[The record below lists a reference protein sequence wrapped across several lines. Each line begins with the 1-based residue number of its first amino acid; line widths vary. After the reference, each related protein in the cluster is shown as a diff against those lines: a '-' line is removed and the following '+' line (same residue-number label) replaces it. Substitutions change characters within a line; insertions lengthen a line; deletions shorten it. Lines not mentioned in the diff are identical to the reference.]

1 MKGPKRKRFGE
12 MLVEYGLVEPEKLE
26 EALEIQNKTGEKL
39 GKVLKD
45 MGAVSKQELIE
56 ILGIQ
61 LGMPQVNL
69 HRYIIDPIAVKSI
82 PESLAKRL
90 KAVPVKKEE
99 DHLVVAMSNPLD
111 IFAIDDIRLTSGLNV
126 KPVLADEEDILS
138 VINQYYTMKESIEQ
152 VIDELAAG
160 EDEGVEVAVE
170 NELEASERAP
180 VVKLVNSI
188 IQQGIRD
195 RASDIHIEPGEDIV
209 KIRYRIDGV
218 LHGTMKYPKHL
229 HNAVIARIK
238 IISDMDITIKRLP
251 QDGRKKF
258 EFDKV
263 NVDLRISTLPT
274 VHGEKIAIRILDR
287 DKYFL
292 KLENLGFTSEN
303 LMEFRKI
310 INYPYGMILVS
321 GPTGSGKTTTLYST
335 LHELDFVGKNIV
347 TIEDPVEY
355 MLEGINQVQV
365 QTKIGLSFAEGLR
378 SILRQDPNI
387 IMVGEIRDSETAD
400 IAIRAALTGHLVLS
414 TIHTNDS
421 ASAIT
426 RLIDMGVEPFL
437 IASSVIGVVAQRLVR
452 KICPECRIEYEAND
466 KELLSLGTSGPQ
478 KLYKGKG
485 CSFCNNTGYK
495 GRVAIYEVLKLLKEH
510 RRLIIDKASSD
521 KIKEMSIKNG
531 MKTLKESGVDL
542 VLRGVTTVG
551 EILKATTVES

>member
-1 MKGPKRKRFGE
+1 
-12 MLVEYGLVEPEKLE
+12 
-26 EALEIQNKTGEKL
+26 
-39 GKVLKD
+39 
-45 MGAVSKQELIE
+45 
-56 ILGIQ
+56 
-61 LGMPQVNL
+61 
-69 HRYIIDPIAVKSI
+69 
-82 PESLAKRL
+82 
-90 KAVPVKKEE
+90 
-99 DHLVVAMSNPLD
+99 VVAMSNPLD

-126 KPVLADEEDILS
+126 KPVLADEEDILI

-152 VIDELAAG
+152 VIDELASA
-160 EDEGVEVAVE
+160 DFGVEVAVE

-180 VVKLVNSI
+180 VVKLVNSV

-195 RASDIHIEPGEDIV
+195 GASDIHIEPGEDIV
-209 KIRYRIDGV
+209 KIRYRIDGQ
-218 LHGTMKYPKHL
+218 LHETMKYPKHL

-258 EFDKV
+258 EFDRIHA
-263 NVDLRISTLPT
+263 DLRISTLPT

-292 KLENLGFTSEN
+292 KLENLGFSSEN
-303 LMEFRKI
+303 LGEFKKI
-310 INYPYGMILVS
+310 ISNPYGMILVS
-321 GPTGSGKTTTLYST
+321 GPTGSGKTTTLYSA

-355 MLEGINQVQV
+355 ILEGINQVQV
-365 QTKIGLSFAEGLR
+365 QPKIGLNFAEGLR

-421 ASAIT
+421 ASVIT

-452 KICPECRIEYEAND
+452 KICPECKIQYEADD
-466 KELLSLGTSGPQ
+466 KELLPLGISSPQ
-478 KLYKGKG
+478 KLYKGTG

-495 GRVAIYEVLKLLKEH
+495 GRVAIYEVLKLLKHH

-521 KIKEMSIKNG
+521 KIMEISVKKG
-531 MKTLKESGVDL
+531 MRTLKESGVDL
-542 VLRGVTTVG
+542 VLRGITTTD
-551 EILKATTVES
+551 EILKATTGEN

>member
-1 MKGPKRKRFGE
+1 LKGPKRKRFGE

-303 LMEFRKI
+303 LLEFREI

-355 MLEGINQVQV
+355 MLGGINQVQV
-365 QTKIGLSFAEGLR
+365 QPKIGLTFAEGLR

-452 KICPECRIEYEAND
+452 KICPECRREYQADD
-466 KELLSLGTSGPQ
+466 KELLSLGISGPR
-478 KLYKGKG
+478 KLYKGAG

-495 GRVAIYEVLKLLKEH
+495 GRVAIYEMLRLLKEH
-510 RRLIIDKASSD
+510 RSLIIGKASSD
-521 KIKEMSIKNG
+521 TIKEISVKNG

-542 VLRGVTTVG
+542 VLKGITTTD
-551 EILKATTVES
+551 EILKATTVDN